1 MPSVLATSDD
11 LSGRAR
17 IREAALRLFAADGIA
32 ATSIRAVAEE
42 AGVSPGLIVHHFESK
57 DGLCRAVDEAALDR
71 IERAV
76 ASVPASERVG
86 DRVEQQTQEIAIVI
100 RDAPLLADYIGR
112 ALVERGAAG
121 VALFERMAERAR
133 GGLQAAA
140 RAGNLQPGVDRRWA
154 PLQLILLLFGPFLL
168 RPLLEQDLGE
178 SLLSEGALLSD
189 GCAPTPTCCATGCIA
204 DAQRGVGTAAA
215 SARGRRSCSSTA
227 GPARS

>member
-1 MPSVLATSDD
+1 MISYTLVQCKRKRQERPACLRYRHERRPQRPSTH
-11 LSGRAR
+11 
-17 IREAALRLFAADGIA
+17 REAALRLFAANGIA

-112 ALVERGAAG
+112 ALVERGTAG

-178 SLLSEGALLSD
+178 SLLSEGALERWMR
-189 GCAPTPTCCATGCIA
+189 ANA
-204 DAQRGVGTAAA
+204 DLLRNGLY
-215 SARGRRSCSSTA
+215 R
-227 GPARS
+227 